1 MIERIYTERKYI
13 NGIFT
18 EITRT
23 EYWTQPLLDREQLY
37 LDGVLPQAPSPFAVL
52 YTYENFLKTY

>member
-1 MIERIYTERKYI
+1 MTERVYTERKRI

-52 YTYENFLKTY
+52 YTYKNIFDNF